1 MFCVFLTGPIS
12 VLQYKVLMLCF
23 KLWIVFDVTIVSE
36 TTITQKGQNDKANQ
50 LRANAYLGREMLG
63 LWATNSTG

>member
-12 VLQYKVLMLCF
+12 VLQCRVLMLCF
-23 KLWIVFDVTIVSE
+23 KLWIVFDVTIVFE
-36 TTITQKGQNDKANQ
+36 TTNTQKGLNDKAYQ